1 LSIVFFKEM
10 FRPVG
15 SIIGSLHLRTKSKDA
30 IFALQV
36 KKVAKEAIEK
46 ICGDLPQEAIA
57 QIRVK
62 SFKNNQ
68 VTILA
73 PRLVSLELQMRS
85 EGLKS
90 QINKAFGKEVVSK
103 IIFRAS

>member
-1 LSIVFFKEM
+1 MSIVFFKEM

-36 KKVAKEAIEK
+36 KKVAK
-46 ICGDLPQEAIA
+46 EAIA